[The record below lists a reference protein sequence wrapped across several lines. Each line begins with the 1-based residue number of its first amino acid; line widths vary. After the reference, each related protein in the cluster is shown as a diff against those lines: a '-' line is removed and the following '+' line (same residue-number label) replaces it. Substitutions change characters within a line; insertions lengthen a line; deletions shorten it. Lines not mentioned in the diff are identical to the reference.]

1 MIKYFAVTSKCCQT
15 ISAKLKERGSLLR
28 SLAKL
33 VGLFT
38 DLKFSMARSN
48 QTDSLWFKLVAMSC
62 KNTMVVA
69 L

>member
-1 MIKYFAVTSKCCQT
+1 MRLVRNQSHKT
-15 ISAKLKERGSLLR
+15 AKLKERGSLLR